1 MRRSYKFALACV
13 FVFGYGKLHPQV
25 ANAIAAGADVNAAS
39 ARDVSAIPPLPRG
52 KSTILGGAIRDV
64 DPVLDR
70 FTLGIAGEKPIKI
83 LFDERTQVFL
93 DGQKIPLHDLRP
105 SMHASVQTTLDGTSV
120 FALSIHILS
129 RLQSGDYSGEVVNY
143 DSSTGELQL
152 ASGPGGEPLHFKVA
166 SGATFTRK
174 GQGSFLATQSG
185 PADLQKGTLVSL
197 QFQPDDKGHA
207 TATEV
212 TVLAIP
218 GSQFVFTG
226 NLIAL
231 DMHVG
236 SMVLLDPR
244 NNQTYQINFS
254 AATLP
259 SMPNIHPGQ
268 RVRIAAEYDGTRYLA
283 HSVSA
288 Y

>member
-1 MRRSYKFALACV
+1 MRRSYKFALV
-13 FVFGYGKLHPQV
+13 GLFVFGYGKLHPQV
-25 ANAIAAGADVNAAS
+25 AHAIAAGADVNAVS
-39 ARDVSAIPPLPRG
+39 AHDISAIPPLPRG
-52 KSTILGGAIRDV
+52 KSTILGGSIRDV

-70 FTLGIAGEKPIKI
+70 LTLGIAGEKPMKI

-93 DGQKIPLHDLRP
+93 DGQKIPLRDLRP

-129 RLQSGDYSGEVVNY
+129 RLQSGDYSGQVVNY
-143 DSSTGELQL
+143 DASTGDLQL
-152 ASGPGGEPLHFKVA
+152 ASGPGGQPLHFKVA
-166 SGATFTRK
+166 GGATFARK
-174 GQGSFLATQSG
+174 GQGSFMATQAG
-185 PADLQKGTLVSL
+185 PADLQKGALVSL
-197 QFQPDDKGHA
+197 QFQPDGKGHA
-207 TATEV
+207 TVTEV
-212 TVLAIP
+212 TVLATP

-236 SMVLLDPR
+236 SMTLLDPR
-244 NNQTYQINFS
+244 NNQTYQLEFS

-259 SMPNIHPGQ
+259 SMPDVHPGQ
-268 RVRIAAEYDGTRYLA
+268 RVRVAAEYNGTRYIA

>member
-1 MRRSYKFALACV
+1 MRRSYKFALV
-13 FVFGYGKLHPQV
+13 SLFVFGYGELHPQV
-25 ANAIAAGADVNAAS
+25 ANVIAAGTDVNAVS
-39 ARDVSAIPPLPRG
+39 AHDISAIPPLPRG

-70 FTLGIAGEKPIKI
+70 FTLGIAGEKPMKI

-93 DGQKIPLHDLRP
+93 DGQRIPLSDLRP

-129 RLQSGDYSGEVVNY
+129 RLQQGDYSGDVVYY
-143 DSSTGELQL
+143 DSSTGDLQL
-152 ASGPGGEPLHFKVA
+152 ASGPGGAPLHFKIA
-166 SGATFTRK
+166 SDARYARK
-174 GQGSFLATQSG
+174 GQGSFIATQSG
-185 PADLQKGTLVSL
+185 PSDLQKGALVSL
-197 QFQPDDKGHA
+197 QFQPDGKGHA
-207 TATEV
+207 TVTEV
-212 TVLAIP
+212 TVLATP

-226 NLIAL
+226 DLIAL